1 MQLKFKH
8 TKRISLQRWE
18 IQNLYNVQ
26 HKERV
31 GGDFFFNSKISSQ
44 KDANPKE
51 KTKIIKTA
59 HL

>member
-18 IQNLYNVQ
+18 IRNLYNVQ

-31 GGDFFFNSKISSQ
+31 GGDFFFLLKNFF
-44 KDANPKE
+44 PKGRE
-51 KTKIIKTA
+51 IRKKKRK
-59 HL
+59 L